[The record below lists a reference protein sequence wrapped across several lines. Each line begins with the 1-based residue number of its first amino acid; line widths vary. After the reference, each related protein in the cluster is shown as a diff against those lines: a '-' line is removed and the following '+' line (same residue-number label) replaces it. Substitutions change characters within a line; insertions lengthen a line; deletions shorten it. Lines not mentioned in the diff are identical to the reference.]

1 LALTFVDFYF
11 LVTQKVKWVDVSDSS
26 KFLDPEIDDFHSYQ
40 LVVTGSTNPSSR
52 QNSPGDSFDHI
63 EPEFM
68 LKAVIPRAQ
77 VYARMTPKQKT
88 KLIENLL
95 LLNKIVGMC
104 GDGANDCGALKT
116 ANVPVITRTVAKQC
130 F

>member
-1 LALTFVDFYF
+1 MLIFQAHLPLSIQLSMTSTV
-11 LVTQKVKWVDVSDSS
+11 LSWSSPVPLSRRLDS
-26 KFLDPEIDDFHSYQ
+26 Q
-40 LVVTGSTNPSSR
+40 L
-52 QNSPGDSFDHI
+52 GDSFDHI
-63 EPEFM
+63 DSEF
-68 LKAVIPRAQ
+68 LVKAVIPNAQ

-116 ANVPVITRTVAKQC
+116 ANVCNGQTSRNIYTISGRSKFV
-130 F
+130 